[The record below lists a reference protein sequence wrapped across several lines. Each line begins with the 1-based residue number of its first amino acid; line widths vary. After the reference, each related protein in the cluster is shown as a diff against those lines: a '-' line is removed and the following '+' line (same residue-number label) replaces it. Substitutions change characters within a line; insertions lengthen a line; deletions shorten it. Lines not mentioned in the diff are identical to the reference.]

1 MCLMSRVFISAGTG
15 AAVYVLA
22 NDHCP
27 PHVHA
32 KHRGEEWIAR
42 VGFSYLNTNV
52 KLLSIAPTKNIPGQ
66 RVINRLLE
74 GTSHAQ
80 LSSCRHHWWMT
91 LQTTCLVNQWS
102 LVTAP
107 GAVDLLPQTSA
118 GCQANR

>member
-15 AAVYVLA
+15 AAVYVFA

-42 VGFSYLNTNV
+42 VKFSYLNTTV
-52 KLLSIAPTKNIPGQ
+52 SLLSIAPTKSIPGQ

-74 GTSHAQ
+74 DVHA
-80 LSSCRHHWWMT
+80 
-91 LQTTCLVNQWS
+91 
-102 LVTAP
+102 
-107 GAVDLLPQTSA
+107 
-118 GCQANR
+118 